1 MTRNLAGTRG
11 QQQWQTAGTEQLIS
25 SVGRSEGSDEHHS
38 SKDNLAAA
46 LGAALA
52 AAGLASGAVA
62 VALALHAAV
71 VDSGSQKVQRLFGG
85 PRRSYLSIS
94 GQPMRYF

>member
-1 MTRNLAGTRG
+1 MILFDETMTRNLAGTRA

-46 LGAALA
+46 LGAAIA
-52 AAGLASGAVA
+52 AARLASGAVA
-62 VALALHAAV
+62 VAVAPACCRG
-71 VDSGSQKVQRLFGG
+71 GSERFARFAYRIAQK
-85 PRRSYLSIS
+85 I
-94 GQPMRYF
+94 